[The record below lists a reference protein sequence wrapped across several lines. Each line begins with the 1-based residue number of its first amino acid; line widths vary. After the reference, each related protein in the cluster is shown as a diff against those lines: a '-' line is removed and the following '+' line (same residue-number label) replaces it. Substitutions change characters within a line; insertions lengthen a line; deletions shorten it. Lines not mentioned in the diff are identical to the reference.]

1 MLEESWTKGRR
12 PARWAERGEESRFSC
27 CVPATHLDDTTTLT
41 TLTTLTTTIMTSR
54 TSRASQMTPLTTRH
68 TLEQLGSK
76 YREMLEMRLVH
87 ASGDEDE
94 DEARR
99 RMVGLAS
106 RFPGALREI
115 DDLEIDI
122 IRDRIS
128 RLDATLGGEAEV
140 EPWMVAVGLFHSL
153 ARGALRAKRWLA
165 GRKSVDDA
173 AAREFASFMQLAGP
187 EDALAWTEHLANIAS
202 PPGGRIMNLVFER
215 IATSLGTTPQEARR
229 LVFGPPRR
237 GRRETPGSK
246 TPSSKSSKGTTKA

>member
-1 MLEESWTKGRR
+1 LR
-12 PARWAERGEESRFSC
+12 C
-27 CVPATHLDDTTTLT
+27 LPATHLDDTTTLT
-41 TLTTLTTTIMTSR
+41 TALMTSR
-54 TSRASQMTPLTTRH
+54 TASLTTRH

-76 YREMLEMRLVH
+76 YREMLEMRLAH

-99 RMVGLAS
+99 RMAGLAS

-115 DDLEIDI
+115 DDLEIEI

-173 AAREFASFMQLAGP
+173 TVREFALFMRLAGP

-237 GRRETPGSK
+237 ERRG
-246 TPSSKSSKGTTKA
+246 AR